1 MKKILSLALFAS
13 FLVLFGCGKA
23 TPSDVTSSETQ
34 PTNHFQAYQSQADNF
49 SIQFPGGWTF
59 QENVYGASVMF
70 FSPLAKDDTLREN
83 LGIVKK
89 ELDKEYTLTEY
100 YTATQPELQKLI
112 PNFTEVSNET
122 IQINGIDAQKLI
134 YKGTQGDVKLQ
145 REQVYLIKN
154 KVVYIITYTA
164 TEDTFDEYI
173 KDVDTTIRSL
183 EFK

>member
-1 MKKILSLALFAS
+1 MKKILSLALLAS

-23 TPSDVTSSETQ
+23 APSDVTSSETQ
-34 PTNHFQAYQSQADNF
+34 STNKFQSYESQTDKF

-70 FSPLAKDDTLREN
+70 FSPLTKDDTLKEN

-89 ELDKEYTLTEY
+89 ELDKEYTLNDY
-100 YTATQPELQKLI
+100 YTTTQPELQKLI

-122 IQINGIDAQKLI
+122 MQINGIDAQKLI

-173 KDVDTTIRSL
+173 NDVETTISSL
-183 EFK
+183 QLK